1 MKRQHQLMVYFL
13 TSGIAALVNLGGRIY
28 FSQWMG
34 FNWAVTVA
42 YFTGMLVNF
51 CLSSLFVFSC
61 YCRSNTA
68 SIFIKFVI
76 VASIG
81 MTITVTV
88 AALLLHLLSCQNW
101 LSLEISKLLAHIT
114 GIGSAFFA
122 SFIGH
127 RYFTYRHTG
136 IIAATKRLFS

>member
-1 MKRQHQLMVYFL
+1 MKRQYQLMFYFL
-13 TSGIAALVNLGGRIY
+13 TSGVAALVNLGGRIY

-34 FNWAVTVA
+34 FTWAVTVA
-42 YFTGMLVNF
+42 YFTGMVVNF
-51 CLSSLFVFSC
+51 CLSSFFVFSC
-61 YCRSNTA
+61 YRRSTA
-68 SIFIKFVI
+68 NIFIKFLI

-88 AALLLHLLSCQNW
+88 AD
-101 LSLEISKLLAHIT
+101 LSLRVLFYLNWFSPEISKLLAHIT

-127 RYFTYRHTG
+127 RHFTYRHTG
-136 IIAATKRLFS
+136 IIAAFKRLFS